1 MADQLEDIFMRFI
14 KSYENM
20 KIEMD
25 RLKEHI
31 QQLELG
37 GGGGGNAV
45 VADYVPGTTYHHNN
59 LVVDTATDD
68 LYLVICDTEYVAID
82 IGTDRAD
89 SNIRLIN
96 NGIGNFVLFDH
107 DPTNAEIQQLDENEV
122 VVVYSA
128 SDDPFVPSE

>member
-1 MADQLEDIFMRFI
+1 MEDVFTRLNRIIEDQAQIIKRLADH
-14 KSYENM
+14 
-20 KIEMD
+20 IE
-25 RLKEHI
+25 
-31 QQLELG
+31 QLEL

-89 SNIRLIN
+89 SNIKLIN

>member
-25 RLKEHI
+25 HLKEHI
-31 QQLELG
+31 QQLEL

-82 IGTDRAD
+82 IGTDRAN